1 MKRKFIISI
10 LLLMCLFL
18 ILNLNEASAFYS
30 IGTKL
35 TVDVAKETFADI
47 DLNGPNAIAYCIQAG
62 QPVKSGTQYTVTRYA
77 YINGRGANIDI
88 GKNEN
93 GNYVDGET
101 KYIECDENAIMA
113 YIISQPNG
121 DGSQHQ
127 NEVYSA
133 KQKAIYNYFGTWAKK
148 VGFDVNLGITSGWYG
163 DDPEVI
169 TILNN
174 AREYAKSLTEQTA
187 SIKNNNAVNDSF
199 SKQLYEYQGEEYI
212 KVGPFNWEYTG
223 NIDSVNVYD
232 QNSKELNVKYAKY
245 DGGSLKI
252 SDNASGI
259 IKSNTGFY
267 ILINTKDN
275 VEKISRITAKVK
287 ATKDVI
293 RAEIVGMETDA
304 TTNGRDDQNL
314 IAINIVANTEQ
325 QTTEDSLEMNDID
338 LLGSI
343 NILKRDSVT
352 GNVLDNVYFTIRM
365 LTGSKAGQYISV
377 DDNGNAVYTTE
388 EVRVKTVNG
397 LINIQ
402 NAYFGEYEL
411 TEVENENYGYEDLPR
426 VIGTYSVNMFNTVQ
440 DDKRVIKDGVYEIES
455 ALDSN
460 KVVDLFSALTDNGT
474 NIQLYTRNNTY
485 SQRFYIKYVGDG
497 YYKITVLI
505 ANKNLDVA
513 NGGTEP
519 GTNVWVYEDNDTDAQ
534 KWRFDDAGNGYYY
547 INSKLN
553 NLNLDVDSAMTAD
566 GTNIRVFTPNQTN
579 AQKFK
584 FNNLD
589 NSMDSSTNGT
599 VQVVVENTR
608 KYIQLSGYVWE
619 DMISSKST
627 VRDYLYTEPDTDER
641 NRDRLVANVTVKLK
655 DREGNAVNF
664 KILNENGDYEVVQET
679 KTDENGSY
687 RMYDILIDEIDN
699 YYVEFTYNGMSYTT
713 VPIVDISYNN
723 ASKALE
729 GDERTRFNNEYAQI
743 TDDENNVQNV
753 GQANNSNGEMSYNI
767 NYDYDTQNQKSSVN
781 YGPNSVY
788 GYDGQSFPINGTD
801 EQYLITATT
810 YNGYVSVGGSG
821 YLSDIY
827 TAEYIKQNG
836 ITEIENINM
845 GLYQR
850 EQPDLSVAKD
860 IERANV
866 SVAGAEH
873 IYRYADR
880 FNEELWS
887 KNGLYGVEANDLEPQ
902 VKFQQEGAYGSMSYT
917 RYLYASDI
925 MYKDGENAD
934 DKLSVKMTYVISVKN
949 QATKLNA
956 QIYELEDY
964 YDTKYV
970 NIVGIGT
977 EMNSDGSIKEGTEI
991 EYYEPG
997 ESIGNYNKIVIG
1009 ENNEPILELEPE
1021 TKKNI
1026 YVQLEVNR
1034 DNIKDIL
1041 EGNVDVKLDNVVE
1054 INKYGTTIVNE
1065 QGQEEIYAGIDKD
1078 SQPGNMD
1085 VTDRTTYEDDT
1096 DSAPGMMLKLQEER
1110 QINGKV
1116 FLDED
1121 ENALDAGKRTHAG
1134 VERQGDGKYNVGESS
1149 IKNVQVTLKNPDGST
1164 AQFYNEDT
1172 GNFENAVTYTDENG
1186 DYTFEGFV
1194 PGDYYITYTWGGDI
1208 VNGEN
1213 STYIDAGGNEQTINV
1228 QNYKSTVVNETVW
1241 NQKESNDQWYKD
1253 SFKQNYD
1260 GIEWDSST
1268 GTEIRN
1274 SDAVDDWNKRLEI
1287 DNEIGEVTYSE
1298 KQKLENT
1305 YNGNPDGGE
1314 TYANVQMDSN
1324 TPEFVVNLEYADTTK
1339 ENPDTNTTDQRDE
1352 FEQNADGTLAKDQNG
1367 DYISNGY
1374 FTNTLKN
1381 IDFGIIE
1388 RARQILELD
1397 KEITAV
1403 KITLANSNVI
1413 VNAQLVDGQLR
1424 DETQYVT
1431 VMPPSD
1437 ANNGQIKIEIDQE
1450 LIQGATIDIEYGLK
1464 VTNTSELDYQTQEF
1478 YMYGNGYG
1486 EVETSLVTLQP
1497 TLLIDY
1503 IDNNMSTESEDHEN
1517 WTVIP
1522 QENRAD
1528 YLYDVNSNPDG
1539 LLSKGLESTLNST
1552 IKVITTEQLKDIILK
1567 PIGNEIDTSVTAM
1580 LNAHKLLSNNDETFL
1595 ENHAEIIRVKRNNGG
1610 AVLTTIPGNY
1620 EPGNTYTSEEDDS
1633 ESPSVTVVPPTG
1645 LTTNT
1650 ISYIIIA
1657 ISSLGIL
1664 VAGIILIKKFVI
1676 K

>member
-1 MKRKFIISI
+1 
-10 LLLMCLFL
+10 
-18 ILNLNEASAFYS
+18 
-30 IGTKL
+30 
-35 TVDVAKETFADI
+35 
-47 DLNGPNAIAYCIQAG
+47 
-62 QPVKSGTQYTVTRYA
+62 
-77 YINGRGANIDI
+77 
-88 GKNEN
+88 
-93 GNYVDGET
+93 
-101 KYIECDENAIMA
+101 
-113 YIISQPNG
+113 
-121 DGSQHQ
+121 
-127 NEVYSA
+127 
-133 KQKAIYNYFGTWAKK
+133 
-148 VGFDVNLGITSGWYG
+148 
-163 DDPEVI
+163 
-169 TILNN
+169 
-174 AREYAKSLTEQTA
+174 
-187 SIKNNNAVNDSF
+187 
-199 SKQLYEYQGEEYI
+199 
-212 KVGPFNWEYTG
+212 
-223 NIDSVNVYD
+223 
-232 QNSKELNVKYAKY
+232 
-245 DGGSLKI
+245 
-252 SDNASGI
+252 
-259 IKSNTGFY
+259 
-267 ILINTKDN
+267 
-275 VEKISRITAKVK
+275 
-287 ATKDVI
+287 
-293 RAEIVGMETDA
+293 
-304 TTNGRDDQNL
+304 
-314 IAINIVANTEQ
+314 
-325 QTTEDSLEMNDID
+325 
-338 LLGSI
+338 
-343 NILKRDSVT
+343 
-352 GNVLDNVYFTIRM
+352 
-365 LTGSKAGQYISV
+365 
-377 DDNGNAVYTTE
+377 
-388 EVRVKTVNG
+388 
-397 LINIQ
+397 
-402 NAYFGEYEL
+402 
-411 TEVENENYGYEDLPR
+411 
-426 VIGTYSVNMFNTVQ
+426 
-440 DDKRVIKDGVYEIES
+440 
-455 ALDSN
+455 
-460 KVVDLFSALTDNGT
+460 
-474 NIQLYTRNNTY
+474 
-485 SQRFYIKYVGDG
+485 
-497 YYKITVLI
+497 
-505 ANKNLDVA
+505 
-513 NGGTEP
+513 
-519 GTNVWVYEDNDTDAQ
+519 
-534 KWRFDDAGNGYYY
+534 
-547 INSKLN
+547 
-553 NLNLDVDSAMTAD
+553 
-566 GTNIRVFTPNQTN
+566 
-579 AQKFK
+579 
-584 FNNLD
+584 
-589 NSMDSSTNGT
+589 
-599 VQVVVENTR
+599 
-608 KYIQLSGYVWE
+608 
-619 DMISSKST
+619 
-627 VRDYLYTEPDTDER
+627 
-641 NRDRLVANVTVKLK
+641 
-655 DREGNAVNF
+655 
-664 KILNENGDYEVVQET
+664 
-679 KTDENGSY
+679 
-687 RMYDILIDEIDN
+687 
-699 YYVEFTYNGMSYTT
+699 
-713 VPIVDISYNN
+713 
-723 ASKALE
+723 
-729 GDERTRFNNEYAQI
+729 
-743 TDDENNVQNV
+743 
-753 GQANNSNGEMSYNI
+753 
-767 NYDYDTQNQKSSVN
+767 
-781 YGPNSVY
+781 
-788 GYDGQSFPINGTD
+788 
-801 EQYLITATT
+801 
-810 YNGYVSVGGSG
+810 
-821 YLSDIY
+821 
-827 TAEYIKQNG
+827 
-836 ITEIENINM
+836 
-845 GLYQR
+845 
-850 EQPDLSVAKD
+850 
-860 IERANV
+860 
-866 SVAGAEH
+866 
-873 IYRYADR
+873 
-880 FNEELWS
+880 
-887 KNGLYGVEANDLEPQ
+887 
-902 VKFQQEGAYGSMSYT
+902 MSYT

-1121 ENALDAGKRTHAG
+1121 ENALDVGKRTHAG
-1134 VERQGDGKYNVGESS
+1134 VERQGDGKYNEGESS

-1172 GNFENAVTYTDENG
+1172 GNFEDAVTYTDENG

-1228 QNYKSTVVNETVW
+1228 QNYKSTVVNEAVW

-1352 FEQNADGTLAKDQNG
+1352 FEQNADGTLAKDKNG

-1567 PIGNEIDTSVTAM
+1567 PIGNEIDTSVTAK